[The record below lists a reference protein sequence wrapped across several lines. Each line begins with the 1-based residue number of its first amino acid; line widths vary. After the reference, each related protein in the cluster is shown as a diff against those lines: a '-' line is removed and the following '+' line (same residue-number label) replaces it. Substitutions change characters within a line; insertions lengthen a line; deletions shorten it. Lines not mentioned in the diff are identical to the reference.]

1 MPEAALIELKDVVKS
16 LGANRVLDGI
26 TLRIRRG
33 EITAIIGKSGSGKSV
48 LLKHIIGLIEPDSGT
63 IWFEGQNRLEM
74 TPADKR
80 TLKRKFS
87 YVFQDTALFDFLTVF
102 ENIALPLAE
111 RHETSPAEVNRRVRE
126 KLHQLDLNN
135 VEDKYP
141 SQLSG
146 GMKKRV
152 ALARALVTEP
162 EIVLFDEPTTGLDPI
177 RKNAVHSMI
186 LDYQRRFGFTGIVV
200 SHEIPDIFFIAQ
212 HVAMID
218 DGKIRFDGTPDEV
231 QQAADPGV
239 RSFIEGLE
247 RPRDDLTGAD
257 SQAIGQKRLL
267 QEMSRLQRRGIQFS
281 VVMLAMDNL
290 IDIDRIA
297 GHMAR
302 QKVFKAFAH
311 LVTQNTYLA
320 DTCFRYDINKIMVLL
335 PDTNEAQAQD
345 FCRKISRI
353 LKSNQFFDAV
363 DSIKGFDY
371 SVSAGVAQAS
381 ATSDLNDL
389 IVQSQLQRSVL
400 LESHT

>member
-1 MPEAALIELKDVVKS
+1 
-16 LGANRVLDGI
+16 
-26 TLRIRRG
+26 
-33 EITAIIGKSGSGKSV
+33 
-48 LLKHIIGLIEPDSGT
+48 
-63 IWFEGQNRLEM
+63 
-74 TPADKR
+74 
-80 TLKRKFS
+80 
-87 YVFQDTALFDFLTVF
+87 
-102 ENIALPLAE
+102 
-111 RHETSPAEVNRRVRE
+111 
-126 KLHQLDLNN
+126 
-135 VEDKYP
+135 
-141 SQLSG
+141 
-146 GMKKRV
+146 
-152 ALARALVTEP
+152 
-162 EIVLFDEPTTGLDPI
+162 
-177 RKNAVHSMI
+177 
-186 LDYQRRFGFTGIVV
+186 
-200 SHEIPDIFFIAQ
+200 
-212 HVAMID
+212 MID